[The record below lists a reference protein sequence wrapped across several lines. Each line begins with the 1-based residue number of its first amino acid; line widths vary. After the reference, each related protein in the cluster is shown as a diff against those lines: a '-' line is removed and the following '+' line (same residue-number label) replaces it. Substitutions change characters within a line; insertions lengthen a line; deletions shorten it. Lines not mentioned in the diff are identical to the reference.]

1 MNTARPPGAPSK
13 NRALVLLAAVGPV
26 LAVALFAS
34 GCDRGPDQ
42 PAAEVSEPATPP
54 GSDVPPVAAADDTA
68 TDAMAGDTGG
78 WGPLTVPVT
87 ADPDTYPLLIV
98 NPHPVPLAVFA
109 DGGAGEVLLDTVPA
123 GDSARVRLLIGAD
136 SVMLRAAGSDGVS
149 GPPERI
155 GLEREPTARWEARY

>member
-1 MNTARPPGAPSK
+1 V

-34 GCDRGPDQ
+34 GCDRGPDR
-42 PAAEVSEPATPP
+42 PAAEVFEPATPP
-54 GSDVPPVAAADDTA
+54 GTDVPPVAAAGDTA
-68 TDAMAGDTGG
+68 IDAARDTAGRATADTGG
-78 WGPLTVPVT
+78 WRPLTVPAP
-87 ADPDTYPLLIV
+87 ADPDTYPILIV

-109 DGGAGEVLLDTVPA
+109 DGGAGEVLVDTIPA

-136 SVMLRAAGSDGVS
+136 SVTLRAAGSDGVS